1 MEACGRPADHGERS
15 IRAAAS
21 ALRSDVRTE
30 VSRSFLTEL
39 RAHTASPQG
48 QLNGLGPTL
57 PPWSDGSA
65 CSPMEKA
72 GRLSF
77 ARLVE
82 EGVQGRALMEAT
94 LLEMMQTRGR
104 QRVRQVE
111 QQVSIKDRFSASAA
125 FKEAKVA
132 ATDGARRVA
141 NELAKGGF
149 GEEPK
154 ARRRKIDLDEDL
166 GSSR

>member
-1 MEACGRPADHGERS
+1 
-15 IRAAAS
+15 
-21 ALRSDVRTE
+21 
-30 VSRSFLTEL
+30 
-39 RAHTASPQG
+39 
-48 QLNGLGPTL
+48 
-57 PPWSDGSA
+57 
-65 CSPMEKA
+65 MEKA